1 MPYFSFIIV
10 ISRLRAHHRTPRQRI
25 PDGNVYPIKIL
36 NISCNS
42 SFNNVLYF
50 LKILCTL
57 HKISYYIISYI
68 SLFFK
73 SFTAFS
79 LKKSKNKSPF
89 IRATVN
95 YCHRLTNPDPDFTVF
110 VFFCLFGQGLGSTE
124 KSGSQRQKL
133 SPKLCNVSPKTQ
145 QFFGCFVD
153 FPFIRHS

>member
-1 MPYFSFIIV
+1 MPYFSFLSSFPAYTRSIE
-10 ISRLRAHHRTPRQRI
+10 RLTTYAWRQVR
-25 PDGNVYPIKIL
+25 PIKML

-50 LKILCTL
+50 PKNFMHFTQNILL
-57 HKISYYIISYI
+57 YYIIHFAIFQVLYSVFI
-68 SLFFK
+68 
-73 SFTAFS
+73 
-79 LKKSKNKSPF
+79 KKSKNKSPF

-95 YCHRLTNPDPDFTVF
+95 YCHRLTNYDPNFTVF

-153 FPFIRHS
+153 FPCIRHT

>member
-10 ISRLRAHHRTPRQRI
+10 ISRLRAHHRTPRQHT
-25 PDGNVYPIKIL
+25 PDGNVRPIKML

-50 LKILCTL
+50 PKNFMHFTQNILL
-57 HKISYYIISYI
+57 YYIIHFAIFQVLYSVFI
-68 SLFFK
+68 
-73 SFTAFS
+73 
-79 LKKSKNKSPF
+79 KKSKNKSPF

-95 YCHRLTNPDPDFTVF
+95 YCHRLTNYDPNFTVF
-110 VFFCLFGQGLGSTE
+110 VFFCLFGQGVGSTE

-133 SPKLCNVSPKTQ
+133 SPKLCNISPETQ

-153 FPFIRHS
+153 FPFIRHT